1 MTARKDGYRITF
13 LRLPADLREQ
23 VDRAAAE
30 GFRPMAS
37 EIEMRLRRSFAQR
50 EGAPVNPA
58 PDAGRTSSPLSGAEP
73 PHRRQVHNP
82 TSGTRCRGGPS

>member
-37 EIEMRLRRSFAQR
+37 EIEMRLRRSFTQR
-50 EGAPVNPA
+50 DGVPVNPA
-58 PDAGRTSSPLSGAEP
+58 PDAGK
-73 PHRRQVHNP
+73 NP
-82 TSGTRCRGGPS
+82 ITA

>member
-1 MTARKDGYRITF
+1 MSARKDEYRTTF

-50 EGAPVNPA
+50 D
-58 PDAGRTSSPLSGAEP
+58 DAAANQASG
-73 PHRRQVHNP
+73 N
-82 TSGTRCRGGPS
+82 S